1 METAGFGKFCL
12 RLIHLAGKRVGS
24 GQVRMDEK
32 RAYAQVER
40 VVILLDRRPEMPEA
54 KLRPPIISC
63 RTARTSGRCC

>member
-12 RLIHLAGKRVGS
+12 RLIHLAGKRAGG

-40 VVILLDRRPEMPEA
+40 VVILLDRRLEMPEA
-54 KLRPPIISC
+54 AHHFMQDRKNIRKVLLTP
-63 RTARTSGRCC
+63 